1 MPTYVGLFNFTEQG
15 IKNVKQSPDRLDA
28 AKAAAAGLGGELSA
42 FYLTMG
48 VHDIVAI
55 TEFPDDEAA
64 ARFALALGRGGYV
77 RGNTLK
83 AFTEAE
89 YRKIVADLP

>member
-1 MPTYVGLFNFTEQG
+1 MPTYIGLFNFTEQG

-28 AKAAAAGLGGELSA
+28 AKAAA
-42 FYLTMG
+42 
-48 VHDIVAI
+48 
-55 TEFPDDEAA
+55 
-64 ARFALALGRGGYV
+64 RFALALGRGGNV
-77 RGNTLK
+77 RGNTMK